1 VTSFLGTPHRVVISA
16 PDSQIVFD
24 ATVTET
30 HTDKLTMT
38 QHPVETGAD
47 VTDHA
52 RKEPEEITISG
63 IISNQPIVLN
73 IEENLKPSVP
83 GGDPNNRAQEAYNE
97 FRRLQESVALLEVDT
112 EIRDYTDMVI
122 TSISVARDAS
132 KRFILDIGLTLR
144 QFRKAT
150 TRSVP
155 APEPIEPT
163 HKPEGKGGNKNKKTP
178 PTEVEEKAN
187 SVLEDAANALDLI
200 RGGA

>member
-1 VTSFLGTPHRVVISA
+1 
-16 PDSQIVFD
+16 
-24 ATVTET
+24 
-30 HTDKLTMT
+30 
-38 QHPVETGAD
+38 
-47 VTDHA
+47 
-52 RKEPEEITISG
+52 
-63 IISNQPIVLN
+63 VLN